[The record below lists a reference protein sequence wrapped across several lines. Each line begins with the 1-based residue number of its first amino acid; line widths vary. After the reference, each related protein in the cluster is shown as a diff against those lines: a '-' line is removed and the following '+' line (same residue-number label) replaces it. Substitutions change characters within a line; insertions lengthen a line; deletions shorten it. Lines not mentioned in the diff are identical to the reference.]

1 MAAPAKKQ
9 APKAEPKTNT
19 ALAVAPVQNTAL
31 AVLPPAQGGEDIDS
45 SDVILPAVYLMQKM
59 SEWVGDELAKA
70 GQFVKSI
77 NKAVIGGRGTAVELV
92 PLSFNKSFRIAEAV
106 GNKWVRN
113 EPWDP
118 AKSQEWEFEEEGKS
132 LKRVKC
138 INVYAL
144 LMPEVVA
151 EAKEKELVAKSGE
164 MFDLEKALTPV
175 LISFRS
181 SSFKAGKVLTDHFA
195 KAQQYKAE
203 PYVLK
208 FKLDSHE
215 DSNDDGDFYV
225 SDVVSAGKL
234 PQEFYE
240 TCAYWRGL
248 ILKGKTK
255 VVETEEAAT
264 ETEGSEPSQY

>member
-1 MAAPAKKQ
+1 MSSTAKKKDTKIQ
-9 APKAEPKTNT
+9 TPLAEVKPH
-19 ALAVAPVQNTAL
+19 
-31 AVLPPAQGGEDIDS
+31 VLPAVQDFKSEEIDS
-45 SDVILPAVYLMQKM
+45 SDVILPALYLMQKM
-59 SEWVGDELAKA
+59 SEWVGEELARS
-70 GQFVKSI
+70 GEFVKSI
-77 NKAVIGGRGTAVELV
+77 NKQVIGGRGKPVGLI
-92 PLSFNKSFRIAEAV
+92 PLSFNKSFRIAEAK

-118 AKSQEWEFEEEGKS
+118 AKVQEWEFSEGGLD

-144 LMPEVVA
+144 LVSDIQA
-151 EAKEKELVAKSGE
+151 EQKEKAAIAASGE

-181 SSFKAGKVLTDHFA
+181 SSFKAGKILTDHFA
-195 KAQQYKAE
+195 KAQLYKSE
-203 PYVLK
+203 PFVTT
-208 FKLDSHE
+208 FTLDSHE

-225 SDVVSAGKL
+225 ADIKSAGKT
-234 PQEFYE
+234 PKEFYE

-255 VVETEEAAT
+255 VAEAEETSPT
-264 ETEGSEPSQY
+264 ESSEPAQY

>member
-1 MAAPAKKQ
+1 MTTAAKKSETQ
-9 APKAEPKTNT
+9 PTVAELKPT
-19 ALAVAPVQNTAL
+19 AIAIVAPQS
-31 AVLPPAQGGEDIDS
+31 EEIDS

-77 NKAVIGGRGTAVELV
+77 NKQVIGGRGQSVNLV
-92 PLSFNKSFRIAEAV
+92 PLSFNKSFRIAESA

-118 AKSQEWEFEEEGKS
+118 AKSQEWELEEGGRT

-144 LMPEVVA
+144 LVPELIA
-151 EAKEKELVAKSGE
+151 EAKEKEAVAKSGE

-203 PYVLK
+203 PFVTT
-208 FKLDSHE
+208 FKLDSLE
-215 DSNDDGDFYV
+215 QSNDDGDFYV
-225 SDVVSAGKL
+225 ADVVSAGKT
-234 PQEFYE
+234 PKEFYE
-240 TCAYWRGL
+240 TCGYWRGL

-255 VVETEEAAT
+255 VVESEETSSDTA
-264 ETEGSEPSQY
+264 SEPSQY